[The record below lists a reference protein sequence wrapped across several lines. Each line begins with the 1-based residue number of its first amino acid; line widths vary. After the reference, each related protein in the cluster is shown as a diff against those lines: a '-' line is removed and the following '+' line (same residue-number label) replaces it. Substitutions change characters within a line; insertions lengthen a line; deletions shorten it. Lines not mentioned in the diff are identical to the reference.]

1 MIIYKSISVLL
12 SFLVGI
18 LVVIEIHLFNLTI
31 KIKRKPSGYMT
42 IKGIEYRLGRP
53 RINIVKIKNGEDEIK
68 VITTGRFLIKYKVED
83 SIGIVKIGK
92 RMYFKEENFFLE
104 KITLFFLI
112 IILLFLLLWIGISIW
127 FT

>member
-31 KIKRKPSGYMT
+31 KMKKKPSGYMT

-53 RINIVKIKNGEDEIK
+53 RINIVKIKTE
-68 VITTGRFLIKYKVED
+68 
-83 SIGIVKIGK
+83 
-92 RMYFKEENFFLE
+92 RMKL
-104 KITLFFLI
+104 KL
-112 IILLFLLLWIGISIW
+112 
-127 FT
+127 